1 MAERKQEREE
11 QQTTLLSKEGFS
23 FIKNKERD
31 YTLYLEIENNNII
44 LQKIIDFN
52 LIKLIYD
59 LNGEIYEKIN
69 LKLINENEAIIN
81 LLIKN
86 LFQDLGLVQKF
97 SYIHMSRVVAENKI
111 SFFSQTIKSERPP
124 DMPPDSELMPIEN
137 MIIDFYIITPHKIKL
152 SCNILFQDN
161 ILLLPVI
168 EKIFSRA
175 LFKIFTRVK
184 QFIEN
189 VIV

>member
-1 MAERKQEREE
+1 MIEE
-11 QQTTLLSKEGFS
+11 SMKEEPTTILSKEGFF

-44 LQKIIDFN
+44 LKKIIDFK

-59 LNGEIYEKIN
+59 LNSEIYEKIN
-69 LKLINENEAIIN
+69 LKIINENEAIIN
-81 LLIKN
+81 LITFLSK
-86 LFQDLGLVQKF
+86 
-97 SYIHMSRVVAENKI
+97 
-111 SFFSQTIKSERPP
+111 TIKSERPP

-137 MIIDFYIITPHKIKL
+137 MIIDFHIITPHKIKL
-152 SCNILFQDN
+152 SCNILFQDKTV
-161 ILLLPVI
+161 LLPII
-168 EKIFSRA
+168 EKIFSIA

-189 VIV
+189 VTV

>member
-1 MAERKQEREE
+1 MKEE
-11 QQTTLLSKEGFS
+11 PTTILSKEGFF

-44 LQKIIDFN
+44 LKKIIDFK

-59 LNGEIYEKIN
+59 LNSEIYEKIN
-69 LKLINENEAIIN
+69 LKIINENEAIIN

-86 LFQDLGLVQKF
+86 LFEDLGLVQKF
-97 SYIHMSRVVAENKI
+97 SYLYIKREVTENKI
-111 SFFSQTIKSERPP
+111 TFLSKTIKSERPP

-137 MIIDFYIITPHKIKL
+137 MIIDFHIITPHKIKL
-152 SCNILFQDN
+152 SCNILFQDKTV
-161 ILLLPVI
+161 LLPII
-168 EKIFSRA
+168 EKIFSIA

-189 VIV
+189 VTV